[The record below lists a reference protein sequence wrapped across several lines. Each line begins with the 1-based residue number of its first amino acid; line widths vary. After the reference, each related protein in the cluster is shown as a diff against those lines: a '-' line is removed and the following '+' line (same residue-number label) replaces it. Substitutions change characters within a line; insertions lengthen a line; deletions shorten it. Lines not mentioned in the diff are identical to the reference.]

1 MNTVIESLCAVIVG
15 MVVLSVTQ
23 FYTAR
28 TIAIDHTYDMAVV
41 EAQYETLNEELLIEK
56 AAHEDDIKA
65 LKDTLLFVEAQHKKE
80 RVVKAIVTYYHPAT
94 GGINSDGYP
103 DVTATGTK
111 PMSGRTCAISTS
123 LVKKGWLG
131 RKIYVN
137 GYGVY
142 VAEDRMS
149 VSLKGHRIDIC
160 APTLKYALKGGSTP
174 NVVCS
179 PL

>member
-1 MNTVIESLCAVIVG
+1 MKRVIISVVV
-15 MVVLSVTQ
+15 MVVVVMLTMALHTTSTEV
-23 FYTAR
+23 
-28 TIAIDHTYDMAVV
+28 IDHTYDMAVV
-41 EAQYETLNEELLIEK
+41 EAQYEILNEELRIEK
-56 AAHEDDIKA
+56 AAHEQEVNA

-80 RVVKAIVTYYHPAT
+80 RVVKAIITYYHPGT

-103 DVTATGTK
+103 DRTATGTK

-131 RKIYVN
+131 RKIYID

-142 VAEDRMS
+142 VAEDRMN
-149 VSLKGHRIDIC
+149 VSLVGHRIDIC
-160 APTLKYALKGGSTP
+160 APTLKYAIKGGSTP